1 MEEQTFSTQRL
12 DHLGIVAGIC
22 NQIGLI
28 EQVDN
33 HIGEQHRDVSVGQ
46 AVQAMVLNGLGFVS
60 RPLYLTPEFFHTKPV
75 DMLIGDGVTAEKL
88 NDDCLGRAL
97 DRLFEQGVTEVF
109 AKVSAHALG
118 VFGIQVRQAH
128 LDSTSI
134 SFQGEYAV
142 ERPTS
147 EGVNEDD
154 PIAISITHGYSR
166 DRRPDLK
173 QAVLSLISANQSSIP
188 VWINALSG
196 NQADSSSFPKTI
208 QAYLDEFSEE
218 EETPIIVADAALYS
232 QGNLQAISE
241 NVIWIS
247 RVPGSVNEVKTL
259 YQAVAQEQMT
269 VYDKHTWIYET
280 SSDYAGVQQRW
291 VLVWHKQTRQR
302 ELATVERTLKKEKTE
317 AEKALRRLGR
327 REFVSQEAAQ
337 SAVETL
343 ETTWKYHQVWAE
355 YLSIPHYD
363 QVGRPEMDAEPDQLL
378 WQVNATIIPKPD
390 RVAQARA
397 RCGKYVVATNETAA
411 DQLSAAQI
419 LNTYKE
425 QNVSVERGFR
435 FLKDPMFFAH
445 ALFLKKP
452 ARIMAL
458 LMVMA
463 LSLLVYA
470 LGEHILRAQL
480 AQRDET
486 VPDQRGK
493 PTNRPTLRR
502 IFQIFEGIDVLYA
515 AQSERRRRSILNLR
529 DIHYQIL
536 ALFSS
541 HVREFY
547 FLRE

>member
-1 MEEQTFSTQRL
+1 MEEQTFTTQGL

-28 EQVDN
+28 EQVDK

-46 AVQAMVLNGLGFVS
+46 AVQAMVLNALGFVG
-60 RPLYLTPEFFHTKPV
+60 RPLYLTPEFFRTKPV
-75 DMLIGDGVTAEKL
+75 DMLIGEGVTAEML

-97 DRLFEQGVTEVF
+97 DRLFEKGITEAF

-128 LDSTSI
+128 LDSTSF

-142 ERPTS
+142 EVQPD
-147 EGVNEDD
+147 GVDEDD
-154 PIAISITHGYSR
+154 PIAITITHGYSR

-173 QAVLSLISANQSSIP
+173 QAVLSLICANQSNIP
-188 VWINALSG
+188 VWISALSG
-196 NQADSSSFPKTI
+196 NQADSSSFPNTI
-208 QAYLDEFSEE
+208 QAYLDDFSED
-218 EETPIIVADAALYS
+218 EETPILVADAALYS
-232 QGNLQAISE
+232 QGNLQTISE
-241 NVIWIS
+241 DVIWIS
-247 RVPGSVNEVKTL
+247 RVPGSLNEVKTL
-259 YQAVAQEQMT
+259 YQAVTQEQMT
-269 VYDKHTWIYET
+269 VYDKNTWIYET
-280 SSDYAGVQQRW
+280 TSDYAGVQQRW

-302 ELATVERTLKKEKTE
+302 QLATVERALEKEKIE

-337 SAVETL
+337 AAVETL
-343 ETTWKYHQVWAE
+343 ETTWKYHQAQAE
-355 YLSIPHYD
+355 YLSISHYN

-378 WQVNATIIPKPD
+378 WHVNGTIVQKSD
-390 RVAQARA
+390 RVAQARV
-397 RCGKYVVATNETAA
+397 RCGKYVVATNET
-411 DQLSAAQI
+411 DTNKLSPAQM
-419 LNTYKE
+419 LSTYKE
-425 QNVSVERGFR
+425 QNVSAERGFR

-463 LSLLVYA
+463 ISLLVYA
-470 LGEHILRAQL
+470 LGEHIMRAQL

-493 PTNRPTLRR
+493 PTACPTMRR
-502 IFQIFEGIDVLYA
+502 IFQVFEGIDVLYI
-515 AQSERRRRSILNLR
+515 AQAERRKRLIVNLR

-547 FLRE
+547 ILRE